1 MKKITALL
9 LLLSTWLL
17 MACTEQE
24 HFSFA
29 PMRHAQLLRWQEG
42 EGWTGVEVMDAW
54 HEGQVAQRYLLVPHD
69 APLPADLPEG
79 LVVRTPLRRTVL
91 LSAVHGALMADLH
104 CLDQVAGLCD
114 AEYIQDRRLLAGLQA
129 QQLANLGSSMTINA
143 EAMMAAAPD
152 AFFVSPFENAG
163 YGQLETMKVP
173 LIICADYME
182 TSALGRAEWM
192 KFYGRLMGKGEAADS
207 LFAAVETN
215 YLTLCQQAQAVTARP
230 SLLCDLKQGSAWY
243 VPGGKSYLGQLF
255 ADAGANYLFAAQA
268 VRGSAALSLEQVYA
282 TGREADYWLVKY
294 GRQTPYSYGELA
306 KEDPRYSH
314 FKPWKERRILG
325 CNTLE
330 VPYYEEVP
338 FHPDRLLDNL
348 IRLFHPG
355 LLPPTHTPDSLP
367 YYRPM
372 AE

>member
-1 MKKITALL
+1 
-9 LLLSTWLL
+9 

-24 HFSFA
+24 RFSFA

-42 EGWTGVEVMDAW
+42 DGWTGVEVMDAW
-54 HEGQVAQRYLLVPHD
+54 HAGQVAQRYILVPD
-69 APLPADLPEG
+69 TVSLSADLPEG
-79 LVVRTPLRRTVL
+79 LVVRTPLRRAVL
-91 LSAVHGALMADLH
+91 LSSVHGALMADLH

-114 AEYIQDRRLLAGLQA
+114 AEYIQDRRLLEELQA
-129 QQLANLGSSMTINA
+129 QHLANLGSSMTINA

-163 YGQLETMKVP
+163 YGHLETMKVP

-192 KFYGRLMGKGEAADS
+192 KFYGRLMGKDRVADS
-207 LFAAVETN
+207 LFAAVEAN
-215 YLTLCQQAQAVTARP
+215 YLALCQQAQAVAVQP

-255 ADAGANYLFAAQA
+255 ADAGAHYLFASQP
-268 VRGSAALSLEQVYA
+268 VQGSVSLSPEQVYA
-282 TGREADYWLVKY
+282 TGHEADYWLVKY
-294 GRQTPYSYGELA
+294 GRKTSYTYRELA

-314 FKPWKERRILG
+314 FKSWQERRILG

-330 VPYYEEVP
+330 VPFYEEVP

-355 LLPPTHTPDSLP
+355 LLAPAQTPDSLP